1 MTQLTLKVVELTLGS
16 FGKYGL
22 GLAVLLA
29 CLTTAVGLVSAVS
42 NYFSKISRGK
52 LAYRYFAI
60 AITIFSGVM

>member
-1 MTQLTLKVVELTLGS
+1 MTQLTLKVVELTLVS

-52 LAYRYFAI
+52 LAYR
-60 AITIFSGVM
+60 

>member
-16 FGKYGL
+16 FGKYEL

-52 LAYRYFAI
+52 LAYR
-60 AITIFSGVM
+60 